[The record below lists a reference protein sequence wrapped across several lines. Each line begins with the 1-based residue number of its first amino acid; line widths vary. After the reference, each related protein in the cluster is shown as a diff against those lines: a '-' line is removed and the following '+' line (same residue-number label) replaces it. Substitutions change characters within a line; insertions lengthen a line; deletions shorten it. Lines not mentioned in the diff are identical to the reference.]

1 MKDKR
6 ESDKHTKSL
15 IKVLGATFFMVG
27 LCPHGSGHRR
37 FRCGHGVLLVQMVL
51 RTL

>member
-6 ESDKHTKSL
+6 ESDKHTHSR

-27 LCPHGSGHRR
+27 LCPHGSGHRC
-37 FRCGHGVLLVQMVL
+37 FRCGHGVLPALTVL
-51 RTL
+51 